1 VSTQALEENPSVQ
14 EFVDFYLQQGNL
26 ESFVEQAQYVP
37 LSDAGAQEARERL
50 QNRTTGT
57 APEDTIGVEVK
68 SNGKEEEKTK

>member
-26 ESFVEQAQYVP
+26 EGFVEQAQYVP
-37 LSDAGAQEARERL
+37 LSDAGAQEARERF

-57 APEDTIGVEVK
+57 APEDALGAEEK
-68 SNGKEEEKTK
+68 GKGKEEEKK